1 MEPTTST
8 TTLGPPPLIFET
20 DFQLCTTMRVGY
32 INFPVG
38 TAVSWRVWQSHGRGT
53 GTPVLARG
61 SFNTLAA
68 ANHNH
73 FLSIPLGST
82 LKPDPWQTHVV
93 FTRTIGGVTTNYK
106 LERDPGCGSDPDS
119 NPRGSDGARLASSV
133 QPSSSGAGSAG
144 LAIGVGLV
152 ALLLAVFG
160 PRRITS
166 RLRLRNRS
174 TK

>member
-1 MEPTTST
+1 
-8 TTLGPPPLIFET
+8 LIFET
-20 DFQLCTTMRVGY
+20 DFQQCITMRVGY

-38 TAVSWRVWQSHGRGT
+38 TAVSWRVWTSHGRGT
-53 GTPVLARG
+53 GTPVLARN
-61 SFNTLAA
+61 SFTTLAA

-73 FLSIPLGST
+73 FLSIPLGTT
-82 LKPDPWQTHVV
+82 LNPDPWKTHVV
-93 FTRTIGGVTTNYK
+93 FTWTIGGVTTNYQLK
-106 LERDPGCGSDPDS
+106 RAPGCGSDPDS
-119 NPRGSDGARLASSV
+119 NPHGSDGARLVSSV
-133 QPSSSGAGSAG
+133 RPWSSGAGPAG

-166 RLRLRNRS
+166 RWRLRNRR